1 MSDDAG
7 VDKGLETEGDE
18 QRFVTLGRIS
28 AAHGIK
34 GWVKVQSDTSPQE
47 NVLNYSP
54 WYLQR
59 GAQRERWKVKEGRPQ
74 GKGLVAKLAGCNDR
88 NAAESLV
95 GALITIPRAELPE
108 TTQPGEFYWD
118 DLLGLRVETLDGV
131 DLGVID
137 RLFET
142 GSNDVIVVKG
152 ERERLLPYI
161 WQQVVCEVDL
171 ANGLMRVDW
180 DPEF

>member
-1 MSDDAG
+1 
-7 VDKGLETEGDE
+7 
-18 QRFVTLGRIS
+18 
-28 AAHGIK
+28 
-34 GWVKVQSDTSPQE
+34 
-47 NVLNYSP
+47 
-54 WYLQR
+54 
-59 GAQRERWKVKEGRPQ
+59 
-74 GKGLVAKLAGCNDR
+74 VAKLAGCNDR